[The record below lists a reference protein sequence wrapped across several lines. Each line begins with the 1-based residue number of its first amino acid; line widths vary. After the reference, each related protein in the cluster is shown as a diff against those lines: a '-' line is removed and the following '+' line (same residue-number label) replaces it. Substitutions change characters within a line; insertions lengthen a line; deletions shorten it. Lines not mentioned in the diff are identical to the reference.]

1 MPTFQLVATTIGAQ
15 LFLFGIFLGAM
26 ITLYVFQVRNAR
38 QDMRDMER
46 RLDKRFDQVE
56 ADVKILINDVG
67 ELKGATGVATA
78 SREHEPVGAS
88 HRHQQ
93 MI

>member
-1 MPTFQLVATTIGAQ
+1 MTTFQLVATTIGAQ
-15 LFLFGIFLGAM
+15 LFLFGILLGAM

-56 ADVKILINDVG
+56 ADIKVLINDVG
-67 ELKGATGVATA
+67 ELKGATGVVTT
-78 SREHEPVGAS
+78 SREREPVGTAD
-88 HRHQQ
+88 
-93 MI
+93 